1 MQAGI
6 FLTNSL
12 QQRPYNSAFSMQIL
26 WIQCQSFQTNA
37 LKGSEEAEP
46 SIPSNAT
53 VTDSTLR
60 LSFLPP
66 NYFFFF
72 FFINKERNTK
82 LAPIKHLTYMDYTMD

>member
-1 MQAGI
+1 M
-6 FLTNSL
+6 FCFM

-53 VTDSTLR
+53 VTDSTQVK
-60 LSFLPP
+60 
-66 NYFFFF
+66 FF
-72 FFINKERNTK
+72 T
-82 LAPIKHLTYMDYTMD
+82 P